1 MAKLTVLKVD
11 AMKTPGRYCDGGGL
25 YLQVRGPETKSW
37 LFRYM
42 MKGHARSMGLGPYPV
57 RTLAM
62 ARMDALEAR
71 RLIFQGLDPIEA
83 KAATTVARKVEEGSG
98 RTFRDVAAG
107 HIEAQRGGWKNPKS
121 AAQWTASLEAH
132 VFPKLGG
139 MAVSKIATDDVLG
152 VLKPIWSTVPE
163 TAGRVRQR
171 IEAIMDAAVAMK
183 LRAPGPNP
191 AAWQSNLQ
199 PLLPPLARMKKAAG
213 QASHPALP
221 WAQMPSFMKALH
233 LDGGTAARALE
244 LAILTACRSG
254 EVRGAVW
261 SEIDLEAATW
271 IIPASKMKATVM
283 HRVPLSPAAV
293 ALLRSIPRTSN
304 DPVSLVFPGTTRK
317 GGKQAPLSD
326 ATLGKVIKR
335 MNTRAGGPRWLD
347 QLGQPIVP
355 HGFRSTFRVWLSEA
369 TNCPHEV
376 AEAALAHTVKN
387 KSEAAYSRSDHLERR
402 REFMTAWSAFIGGA
416 RS

>member
-1 MAKLTVLKVD
+1 MAKDLMHLREVRWRRSGPTGGRGVRKITVRHRSSWSAKSQDCSIYFLLAVLCRSPWFAINHVTVVGQIGGRISSTEDFMAKLTVLKVD

-37 LFRYM
+37 LFRYQ

-98 RTFRDVAAG
+98 RTFRDVAAE

-139 MAVSKIATDDVLG
+139 MAVSKIATDDVLA

-221 WAQMPSFMKALH
+221 WAQMPSFMEGAPPGRP
-233 LDGGTAARALE
+233 DGCQGAG
-244 LAILTACRSG
+244 ACRSD
-254 EVRGAVW
+254 RH
-261 SEIDLEAATW
+261 
-271 IIPASKMKATVM
+271 P
-283 HRVPLSPAAV
+283 
-293 ALLRSIPRTSN
+293 
-304 DPVSLVFPGTTRK
+304 
-317 GGKQAPLSD
+317 
-326 ATLGKVIKR
+326 
-335 MNTRAGGPRWLD
+335 
-347 QLGQPIVP
+347 
-355 HGFRSTFRVWLSEA
+355 
-369 TNCPHEV
+369 
-376 AEAALAHTVKN
+376 
-387 KSEAAYSRSDHLERR
+387 
-402 REFMTAWSAFIGGA
+402 
-416 RS
+416 